1 MDGSFSKDPMRCVLC
16 NTGRWFWFFAF
27 RVPFLA
33 LAVCSLLSL
42 SFAFSL
48 SKSPTLFSIKH
59 TRFIQHRQLPHFSL
73 SLSHPLRIIRNAF
86 FLSNSPRETFR
97 SSFPSHLHLLSFSS
111 PLLSLFDCHFD
122 IKLTPPPPKRFVL
135 HSHLPH
141 FSTTLVLQFSHRSHF
156 PISSKSIPISPINF
170 PPLKFNLFFF
180 FPRFQIQIQER
191 KKKTH
196 IDILVFFFVSM
207 IWLNQQWLVVAT
219 KTKQQQ
225 QQQRKTSHVY
235 TN

>member
-1 MDGSFSKDPMRCVLC
+1 MILVLC
-16 NTGRWFWFFAF
+16 FPCAISCTR
-27 RVPFLA
+27 
-33 LAVCSLLSL
+33 SLLFAISL
-42 SFAFSL
+42 SVFRFL
-48 SKSPTLFSIKH
+48 SPNLPLCFLSNTHDSFNIVNYPT
-59 TRFIQHRQLPHFSL
+59 SL

-97 SSFPSHLHLLSFSS
+97 SSFPSHLNILSFSS
-111 PLLSLFDCHFD
+111 PLLSFFDCHFD
-122 IKLTPPPPKRFVL
+122 LKPTPPPPKRFVL

-180 FPRFQIQIQER
+180 FPRFQIQIQEK

-207 IWLNQQWLVVAT
+207 I
-219 KTKQQQ
+219 
-225 QQQRKTSHVY
+225 
-235 TN
+235 

>member
-1 MDGSFSKDPMRCVLC
+1 MDGNFSKYPMRSVLC

-48 SKSPTLFSIKH
+48 QISHFVFYQTH
-59 TRFIQHRQLPHFSL
+59 TIHSTSSTTPLLSL

-141 FSTTLVLQFSHRSHF
+141 FSTTLVLQFSNRSHF
-156 PISSKSIPISPINF
+156 PISPINF
-170 PPLKFNLFFF
+170 PPLKLNLFSF
-180 FPRFQIQIQER
+180 FPRFQIQIQEN
-191 KKKTH
+191 KKKLT
-196 IDILVFFFVSM
+196 
-207 IWLNQQWLVVAT
+207 
-219 KTKQQQ
+219 
-225 QQQRKTSHVY
+225 
-235 TN
+235 